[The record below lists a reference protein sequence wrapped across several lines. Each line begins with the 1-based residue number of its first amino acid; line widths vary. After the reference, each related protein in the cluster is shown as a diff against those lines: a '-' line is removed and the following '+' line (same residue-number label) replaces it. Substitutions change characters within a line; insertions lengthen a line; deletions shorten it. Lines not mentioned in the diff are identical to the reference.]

1 MRKSTFIFVIS
12 MFFASTSIWAQEST
26 TSFKDKLYTGGQIG
40 LSFGNYTNIII
51 SPMVGARLNEKVY
64 AGVGAEYQYTK
75 DKRWEPALT
84 YNQYGG
90 RIFAQYNF
98 IPQLFAHVEFQGM
111 SMEKYK
117 LGGGKERNFV
127 PFLYVGGGYRQ
138 YISQRSFI
146 SFRVLFDVLQDKNSP
161 YKAWDPNFSIGIGV
175 GI

>member
-1 MRKSTFIFVIS
+1 MMRTLNIIVLSFFIGS
-12 MFFASTSIWAQEST
+12 LAALAQEPA

-51 SPMVGARLNEKVY
+51 SPMLGARLNEKVY
-64 AGVGAEYQYTK
+64 AGIGAEYQYTK
-75 DKRWEPALT
+75 DKRWEPSLT

-90 RIFAQYNF
+90 RLFAQYNI
-98 IPQLFAHVEFQGM
+98 IPQLFAHLEFQGM

-161 YKAWDPNFSIGIGV
+161 YKAWDPNFSIGVGV